1 MFLPIKDQ
9 APDRPGSAWVTWAL
23 VAANVLVF
31 LQTGTGNLPVWNR
44 YGFIPAAGTFETAF
58 TSMFLHA
65 DLMHLLGNMWFLF
78 LFGDNVE
85 LHVGRLKYLAAYL
98 GSGLAGVAGHYFFFQ
113 DSTIPSF
120 GASGAVFGVLGMYL
134 YFFPR
139 NRVKFL
145 YWIIIFVG
153 VVHLEAVW
161 VIGFWIL
168 KEALM
173 GYAVTVANV
182 TTGTAHWAH
191 AGGFVFGLLCAKGF
205 VAAGLVPKSG
215 ATLGD
220 WLMGRTRPTHG
231 ARHLSGAYA
240 EANDGERWGRPAYS
254 SADAGG
260 GWGGGVPTMAQ
271 ALEALLQAG
280 RTQEALDLWRRAAAA
295 NPHLTLAPDVQ
306 LVLGQMLQKEG
317 DSTGAHDA
325 FQRLVSAYT
334 DRQPYTAEA
343 YLALAALL
351 LERARASGDRGGFPE
366 AAAHLRRVVSTHP
379 QRDRRELA
387 QLWLATAEGPG

>member
-9 APDRPGSAWVTWAL
+9 APDRPGNAWVTWVL

-31 LQTGTGNLPVWNR
+31 LQTGTGNLPVWNE
-44 YGFIPAAGTFETAF
+44 YGFIPAVGTFKTAF

-65 DLMHLLGNMWFLF
+65 DIMHLLGNMWFLF

-85 LHVGRLKYLAAYL
+85 LRVGRLKYLAAYL
-98 GSGLAGVAGHYFFFQ
+98 GSGLAGVAGHHFFFY
-113 DSTIPSF
+113 DSAIPSF

-139 NRVKFL
+139 NRVKFF
-145 YWIIIFVG
+145 YWIVIFVG

-191 AGGFVFGLLCAKGF
+191 AGGFVFGLFCAKAF
-205 VAAGLVPKSG
+205 VMAGVVSQGG

-220 WLMGRTRPTHG
+220 WLLGRARP
-231 ARHLSGAYA
+231 ASGAGYA
-240 EANDGERWGRPAYS
+240 SGDFADSGSVGEWGSPVNSGGGTR
-254 SADAGG
+254 G

-280 RTQEALDLWRRAAAA
+280 RTQEALGLWRRAAAA
-295 NPHLTLAPDVQ
+295 NPHLTLAPEVQ
-306 LVLGQMLQKEG
+306 LALGQALQKAG
-317 DSTGAHDA
+317 DSAGARDA
-325 FQRLVSAYT
+325 YSRLVSAYT

-343 YLALAALL
+343 HLALASLI
-351 LERARASGDRGGFPE
+351 LEQSRASGDRGSFPE
-366 AAAHLRRVVSTHP
+366 ATAHLRRVISTHP
-379 QRDRRELA
+379 QHDRRELA
-387 QLWLATAEGPG
+387 KLWLATVDGPA

>member
-9 APDRPGSAWVTWAL
+9 APDRPYNAWVTWSL

-31 LQTGTGNLPVWNR
+31 TQTGADNLPVWIK
-44 YGFIPAAGTFETAF
+44 YGFIPASGTLETAF

-65 DLMHLLGNMWFLF
+65 DIMHLLGNMWFLF

-85 LHVGRLKYLAAYL
+85 LRIGRAKYLIAYL
-98 GSGLAGVAGHYFFFQ
+98 GSGLAGVAGHYYFFP
-113 DSTIPSF
+113 DSAIPSF

-134 YFFPR
+134 YYFPR
-139 NRVKFL
+139 NRVKFF
-145 YWIIIFVG
+145 YWIVIFVG

-191 AGGFVFGLLCAKGF
+191 AGGFVFGLVCAKGLMIT
-205 VAAGLVPKSG
+205 GLAPKGG

-220 WLMGRTRPTHG
+220 WLLGRGGP
-231 ARHLSGAYA
+231 AREAAHDSSAYGESNGGGWGNPVHSNA
-240 EANDGERWGRPAYS
+240 GER
-254 SADAGG
+254 G

-271 ALEALLQAG
+271 ALEALLEAG
-280 RTQEALDLWRRAAAA
+280 QTQEALNLWRRAAAA

-306 LVLGQMLQKEG
+306 LTLGQLLQKDGDAEG
-317 DSTGAHDA
+317 ARDA
-325 FQRLVSAYT
+325 FQRLANAYT
-334 DRQPYTAEA
+334 DRQPYTAESH
-343 YLALAALL
+343 LALAALL

-366 AAAHLRRVVSTHP
+366 AASHLRHVISTHP
-379 QRDRRELA
+379 QHERRELA
-387 QLWLATAEGPG
+387 KLWLATVEGPA